1 MSNIIVRFN
10 KTELNINKEILQ
22 KSEYFNFIL
31 ENSPQNIIE
40 INNPD
45 LSILGFKYVLDIL
58 ENKTTVG
65 YKSNLRFSRFSQ
77 SSSIYQKKY
86 QKELQYFE
94 IQLPDNI
101 IYETQIKV
109 ILNNIEFKIKKEILR
124 GPRSDSDSTLVEP
137 PESTYFKEK
146 IEEWDKNTLTSI
158 IINDPK
164 ISYNGFL
171 YIIDLL
177 SNKINEIKKEYIT
190 ELDFFKIPYQIEEE
204 PQESQKPQIKESYTN
219 IISNKN
225 TPISSSGVIDLVAFG
240 MQDHHMEN
248 ENQFTLLTDYHNSYG
263 RYAQGYYTNTF
274 SGNINFG
281 TRITTTISR
290 NIDIIENFEVL
301 INLPPLPNGYVWKN
315 KVGLK
320 IIKNAN
326 LNIGGQEIISIS
338 NKYLEAEYNLYTPEN
353 KKIHELVLDLDYDKR
368 KELSKHPITLI
379 IPLHFIRP
387 NYNNTDDSLKRSLPL
402 ISMSFHNIDIGIRIN
417 ELPELIEIPPNCT
430 SPNVNIINMS
440 MLIEGICLDGE
451 LRNNMGQQGHEIQ
464 INQIQESNESFSS
477 GEVPHYNIIK
487 HVHFNH
493 PCKDIIFIVYNRK
506 TEELSDDLETIIL
519 QINGHDRFIF
529 SAQLAKN
536 LYPKKYLGIEAPKG
550 YYYYSF
556 CKDPY
561 NTYDGNNT
569 INFSRLD
576 VVTFKFETKV
586 PVNHDITIITTN
598 FNFLRIMGG
607 MVGIVYAT

>member
-1 MSNIIVRFN
+1 
-10 KTELNINKEILQ
+10 
-22 KSEYFNFIL
+22 
-31 ENSPQNIIE
+31 
-40 INNPD
+40 
-45 LSILGFKYVLDIL
+45 
-58 ENKTTVG
+58 
-65 YKSNLRFSRFSQ
+65 
-77 SSSIYQKKY
+77 
-86 QKELQYFE
+86 
-94 IQLPDNI
+94 
-101 IYETQIKV
+101 
-109 ILNNIEFKIKKEILR
+109 
-124 GPRSDSDSTLVEP
+124 
-137 PESTYFKEK
+137 
-146 IEEWDKNTLTSI
+146 
-158 IINDPK
+158 
-164 ISYNGFL
+164 
-171 YIIDLL
+171 
-177 SNKINEIKKEYIT
+177 
-190 ELDFFKIPYQIEEE
+190 
-204 PQESQKPQIKESYTN
+204 
-219 IISNKN
+219 
-225 TPISSSGVIDLVAFG
+225 

-338 NKYLEAEYNLYTPEN
+338 NKYLEAEYNLYMPEN

-464 INQIQESNESFSS
+464 INQIQESNESFS
-477 GEVPHYNIIK
+477 
-487 HVHFNH
+487 
-493 PCKDIIFIVYNRK
+493 
-506 TEELSDDLETIIL
+506 
-519 QINGHDRFIF
+519 
-529 SAQLAKN
+529 
-536 LYPKKYLGIEAPKG
+536 
-550 YYYYSF
+550 
-556 CKDPY
+556 
-561 NTYDGNNT
+561 
-569 INFSRLD
+569 
-576 VVTFKFETKV
+576 
-586 PVNHDITIITTN
+586 
-598 FNFLRIMGG
+598 
-607 MVGIVYAT
+607 